1 MSHRGG
7 LGPGMVRT
15 RLLRR
20 PGITGRLGRSPLTV
34 AREIDRN
41 GGRDAYWAV
50 DADDAARGA
59 TISTPN

>member
-1 MSHRGG
+1 
-7 LGPGMVRT
+7 MVRT

-20 PGITGRLGRSPLTV
+20 PGIIGRLGRSPLTV

-59 TISTPN
+59 TISTPD